1 MPSVLRMTRIQILPE
16 KQAIFETIL
25 IQELAQHHSLS
36 AEYRPTIWV
45 DVTNPDCYV
54 SVRLFPSH
62 EEIDD
67 ERQDE
72 DFLKTRYPM
81 YVATL
86 AAPQEIVEL
95 NPREEVGSLFS
106 RMPPVAFLSVSER
119 IAAPG
124 FEKDLREE
132 TQLVLDSLEAIDGY
146 LGGFVTHRE
155 MLESEVFGFAFWSSY
170 EAFLLSLPSPDHM
183 IVTVKCY
190 RRVV

>member
-1 MPSVLRMTRIQILPE
+1 MTRIEVLPE

-25 IQELAQHHSLS
+25 IQELAQHQALA
-36 AEYRPTIWV
+36 AEFRPSIWV
-45 DVTNPDCYV
+45 DCDDPDRYV
-54 SVRLFPSH
+54 SIRLFESH

-95 NPREEVGSLFS
+95 NPREEVGRLLA
-106 RMPPVAFLSVSER
+106 RVPTGAFMSVSER
-119 IAAPG
+119 IASPG

-146 LGGFVTHRE
+146 LGGFVTQRE
-155 MLESEVFGFAFWSSY
+155 MLESEVFGFAFWSTHQ
-170 EAFLLSLPSPDHM
+170 AFLLSLPSPDHR
-183 IVTVKCY
+183 IVTVRCY